1 MRKRAAIAG
10 LPAGVGVTHGVNG
23 RGERYF
29 KLRIG
34 KRYTGG
40 KPITK
45 SFVTLKALKEWLLGP
60 EFQET
65 RGPSLNILSVID
77 ENRGQ
82 FNGAEETFWTPDRLT
97 ETADV
102 IRRLEKEGI
111 TLGTAAD
118 FAIKHLQPNGEV
130 LPWDDAIKGASE
142 EQKAANRP
150 SHAAE
155 CGKRW
160 RRLKK
165 WAMANKVD
173 NLTGFTEVSARK
185 YMREKPHLKPSA
197 KRREISYMSIL
208 FSWAV
213 NADKLKLNP
222 WAPLMQKTKGRTKRK
237 KHTLEDESI
246 GRVRVFSIEELK
258 TILGLAKKG
267 FVLKA
272 PGEADNPAKRERF
285 HSKYGAYAIT
295 VKPQEL
301 VPWLTLG
308 TFGGLR
314 PEEAERVVWET
325 YNLTPSEK
333 ITEINF
339 AGKQLELPAF
349 KSKTGDERSWPMENV
364 LAAWLKPCRKKSGS
378 ILPRN
383 FQRKLWALRDSMGWE
398 KWPQDITRHSYA
410 SYHLAFYKKA
420 HETAHNLGHRDARML
435 FAHYK
440 RSLKKP
446 AEVKLFWS
454 LKPEAIE

>member
-60 EFQET
+60 EFRET

-82 FNGAEETFWTPDRLT
+82 FNAAEETFWTPDRLT
-97 ETADV
+97 ATADV

-111 TLGTAAD
+111 TLETAAD
-118 FAIKHLQPNGEV
+118 FAIKHLRPDSEL
-130 LPWDDAIKGASE
+130 LPWDDAIEGALK
-142 EQKAANRP
+142 EQSANRP
-150 SHAAE
+150 SHGAE

-160 RRLKK
+160 RRLKR
-165 WAMANKVD
+165 WAVANKVD
-173 NLTGFTEVSARK
+173 NLNGFTEVLARQ
-185 YMREKPHLKPSA
+185 YMREKPHLKPTA

-213 NADKLKLNP
+213 NADKLNLNP
-222 WAPLMQKTKGRTKRK
+222 WAPLMQQTKGRTKKK
-237 KHTLEDESI
+237 KHTLEDESV
-246 GRVRVFSIEELK
+246 GRVRIFSIDEL
-258 TILGLAKKG
+258 TSVFGLAKRG
-267 FVLKA
+267 FTLSA
-272 PGEADNPAKRERF
+272 PAEGEDSEKREKF
-285 HSKYGAYAIT
+285 HRKYGAKSVT
-295 VKPQEL
+295 VKPWEL
-301 VPWLTLG
+301 IPWLALG

-325 YNLTPSEK
+325 YDLNSSEK

-339 AGKQLELPAF
+339 AEKQLDLPAF
-349 KSKTGDERSWPMENV
+349 KSKTGDARTWPMEPV
-364 LAAWLKPCRKKSGS
+364 LAAWLKPCKKESGS
-378 ILPRN
+378 ILPPN
-383 FQRKLWALRDSMGWE
+383 FQRKLWALRDSMGWNE
-398 KWPQDITRHSYA
+398 WPQDITRHSYA

-420 HETAHNLGHRDARML
+420 HETAHNLGHRDSRML
-435 FAHYK
+435 YAHYK

-446 AEVKLFWS
+446 AEAKAFWAAVPD
-454 LKPEAIE
+454 KTQ